1 MKSHVT
7 KEREW
12 KMGKLLNYP
21 VPKGAV
27 LQKDFVVRARSAGEK
42 EWQDIS
48 CYQVKVDMH
57 EVSEASMAYFDFTG
71 EAEVEITYPGVFFI
85 YRADVRPLSAK
96 VEYSFDS
103 KTVRLKLKHPVK
115 LSIEINKGR
124 HHNLHLFAGEI
135 MEQEPDI
142 SGENILYLSGN
153 LKRTSIHRTE
163 ELMYKVEKMPL
174 GRTIYFAPGV
184 HYLEECTMRIPSD
197 TSVYLAGGAVV
208 VGTFIVSRARN
219 VRIYGRGC
227 LYLAGF
233 ERFSGL
239 NGIRLSHSSNVRI
252 EGIHLINPPH
262 YSVYIG
268 DSENVLVEDISSFS
282 CEGWSDGIDMRS
294 RRNVTVRNC
303 FLRTSDDCIAI
314 YGRRWD
320 YNGDTKNILVTGC
333 SLWAD
338 VAHPTMIGTH
348 GDYENEGNILENI
361 RFENLDILE
370 HNEYQAEYLGCLAIN
385 AGDKNVVRNVSYED
399 IRIEHIE
406 HGKIL
411 DIQVKFN
418 PDYNPACGRQIER
431 IFLKNIF
438 YMGSGE
444 ETSVIKG
451 YNDEYRVSDVVIES
465 LYICGKRVQTWEEA
479 NIEVGDFTDRIELR

>member
-1 MKSHVT
+1 
-7 KEREW
+7 
-12 KMGKLLNYP
+12 MGMLVNYP

-27 LQKDFVVRARSAGEK
+27 LQNDFVVKARAVGDEK
-42 EWQDIS
+42 WQDIF

-57 EVSEASMAYFDFTG
+57 EVSTASMAYFDFTG
-71 EAEVEITYPGVFFI
+71 EVEVEITCPGVFYI
-85 YRADVRPLSAK
+85 YQADVRPVSAK
-96 VEYSFDS
+96 TEYSFDS
-103 KTVRLKLKHPVK
+103 KAVRLKLKQPAK

-124 HHNLHLFAGEI
+124 RHNLHLFAGEI
-135 MEQEPDI
+135 TEQEAKP
-142 SGENILYLSGN
+142 SGENTLYLPGN
-153 LKRTSIHRTE
+153 LQRTSIHRTE

-174 GRTIYFAPGV
+174 GRTIYFGPGV

-197 TSVYLAGGAVV
+197 TSVYLAGGAII
-208 VGTFIVSRARN
+208 VGAFIVSRARN

-233 ERFSGL
+233 ERFSGI
-239 NGIRLSHSSNVRI
+239 NGIRLSHSSHVRI

-262 YSVYIG
+262 YSIYMG
-268 DSENVLVEDISSFS
+268 DSDDVLVEDITSFS
-282 CEGWSDGIDMRS
+282 CEGWSDGIDMMSS
-294 RRNVTVRNC
+294 RNITIRNC

-320 YNGDTKNILVTGC
+320 YNKDVKNILITGC

-348 GDYENEGNILENI
+348 GDYENEGNIIENI

-370 HNEYQAEYLGCLAIN
+370 HNEYRAGYLGCLAIN
-385 AGDKNVVRNVSYED
+385 SGDKNVVRNVSYED

-406 HGKIL
+406 HGKLL

-418 PDYNPACGRQIER
+418 PDYNPAPGRRIEGVY
-431 IFLKNIF
+431 LKNIF
-438 YMGSGE
+438 YMGEGE

-451 YNDEYRVSDVVIES
+451 YSDEYRVSDVVIDG
-465 LYICGKRVQTWEEA
+465 LYICGRKVQTWKEA
-479 NIEVGDFTDRIELR
+479 NIEVGDFTDGIELI